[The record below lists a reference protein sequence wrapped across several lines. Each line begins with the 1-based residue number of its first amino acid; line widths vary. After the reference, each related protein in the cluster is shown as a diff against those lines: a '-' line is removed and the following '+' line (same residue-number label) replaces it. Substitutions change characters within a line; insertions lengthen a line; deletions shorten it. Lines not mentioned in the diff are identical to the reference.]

1 MIVDTSVIIAILL
14 EEPGYQELYEKIVD
28 TTDNRISAVSY
39 VEASMVLIGRR
50 GESIMQRFQ
59 RLLVVL
65 EVVSTPL
72 SVEQAGLAVEAF
84 RRYGKG
90 RHRAGLNFGDCFSYA
105 LAKSAGEPLL
115 FKGTDFGRTD
125 VDVA

>member
-1 MIVDTSVIIAILL
+1 MIVDTSVVVAILR
-14 EEPGYQELYEKIVD
+14 EEPGHREFYEKIVD
-28 TTDNRISAVSY
+28 TRDNRISAVSY
-39 VEASMVLIGRR
+39 VEASMVMMGRH
-50 GESIMQRFQ
+50 GESIMKKLE
-59 RLLVVL
+59 RLLLEL
-65 EVVSTPL
+65 EVVSTPV
-72 SVEQAGLAVEAF
+72 SVEQAHIAVDAF

-90 RHRAGLNFGDCFSYA
+90 RDRAGLNFGDCFSYA